1 MLPNRAP
8 YSSTV
13 ASVMAVQTMQQRRI
27 QDVHDPPDLDLFGEL
42 SKSEAVA
49 QAALTVLYR
58 RYSQR
63 IYTYCRKITGD
74 NEVAQDLL
82 QETFVKLYDSG
93 KQARNVENF
102 PAYLMTIARNLCLS
116 HRSRSQ
122 RQYVPVEDFHLTVR
136 DVPYEHK
143 ELLQLIQTSLDLL
156 PDDYREAF
164 VLREYNGLTYNE
176 IADVIGQS
184 LDVVKVRIFR
194 AKKKLR
200 EILAPYL
207 ADINHK
213 A

>member
-1 MLPNRAP
+1 
-8 YSSTV
+8 
-13 ASVMAVQTMQQRRI
+13 MAATTTMQNRQMT
-27 QDVHDPPDLDLFGEL
+27 DVDEVTDLELFGRL
-42 SKSEAVA
+42 ADDDIAA

-82 QETFVKLYDSG
+82 QESFVKLFDAG
-93 KQARNVENF
+93 KQSRVVENF
-102 PAYLMTIARNLCLS
+102 PAYLMTISRNLCFSHLS
-116 HRSRSQ
+116 RNK
-122 RQYVPVEDFHLTVR
+122 RQFVPVEDFHLAVR

-143 ELLQLIQTSLDLL
+143 ELLELIQTSLDLL
-156 PDDYREAF
+156 PEDYREAF
-164 VLREYNGLTYNE
+164 VLREYNGLSYNE
-176 IADVIGQS
+176 IAAIIGQS

-207 ADINHK
+207 DDLNHK